1 MQSMWLKVSLAVF
14 GLAFIFNFSN
24 AQELRSEKIET
35 FKAEIV
41 SIMDGAESV
50 GVKDFLVK
58 VLNGEYTGKNIT
70 VYSNG
75 LPYEVGDVIF
85 VDHIFDTDG
94 SEYWRAAEYD
104 RLSGLGILGFV
115 FVVFVLSLFGL
126 KGLKSLMSLVVSM
139 LIIFFVLIPLTLQG
153 YNPLL
158 VATLVS
164 LALLFVVMFFTH
176 GYNRNTLSA
185 MLGCFISIVVTIFI
199 AYFSIVKNRITGISS
214 EESAAL
220 FYNAGGAINFE
231 LLVIA
236 SIIIGVIGIVDDSA
250 ITQAGVVSELKKANP
265 NLSLREYYT
274 RAMRVGRDHA
284 GAMIN
289 TLVLAYTGSSLSLLL
304 LFQTSTAPVLQ
315 IINKEII
322 ATEIIRSL
330 VGSIGLLL
338 AIPLTTLFA
347 VYLTRGESSH
357 HGHNH

>member
-1 MQSMWLKVSLAVF
+1 MQSMWLKISLAVLSF
-14 GLAFIFNFSN
+14 AFAFNISH
-24 AQELRSEKIET
+24 AQVLKTDKIET
-35 FKAEIV
+35 FKAEIFSIV
-41 SIMDGAESV
+41 SEDKSV
-50 GVKDFLVK
+50 GSKDFIVK
-58 VLNGEYTGKNIT
+58 VLEGKYEGKILT

-75 LPYEVGDVIF
+75 LPYKEKDVIF
-85 VDHIFDTDG
+85 VDHIVDTDG

-104 RLSGLGILGFV
+104 RLSSLGWLGFA
-115 FVVFVLSLFGL
+115 FVLFVLVLFGW
-126 KGLKSLMSLVVSM
+126 KGLKSLLSLAVSM

-176 GYNRNTLSA
+176 GYNRNTLAA
-185 MLGCFISIVVTIFI
+185 MLGCFISVVVTIFI
-199 AYFSIVKNRITGISS
+199 AYFSIIKNRITGISS

-220 FYNAGGAINFE
+220 FYNAGGVINFE

-265 NLSLREYYT
+265 NLSLREYYV

-304 LFQTSTAPVLQ
+304 LFQTSTAPLLQ
-315 IINKEII
+315 IINKEVI

-347 VYLTRGESSH
+347 VYLTKGESSH

>member
-1 MQSMWLKVSLAVF
+1 MQNMWLKLSVVFFSFVFTINVS
-14 GLAFIFNFSN
+14 S
-24 AQELRSEKIET
+24 AQVLKTDKIET
-35 FKAEIV
+35 YKAQIV
-41 SIMDGAESV
+41 SVMTEDQSV
-50 GVKDFLVK
+50 GSKDFLVK
-58 VLNGEYTGKNIT
+58 ILTGSYKDQTLT

-75 LPYEVGDVIF
+75 LPYKIGDVIF
-85 VDHIFDTDG
+85 VDHIVDTDKH
-94 SEYWRAAEYD
+94 EYWRAAEYD
-104 RLSGLGILGFV
+104 RISNLMWLSV
-115 FVVFVLSLFGL
+115 SFVVFVLALFGF
-126 KGLKSLMSLVVSM
+126 KGLKSLLSLALSM

-158 VATLVS
+158 VSAVISLV
-164 LALLFVVMFFTH
+164 LLFVVMFFTH
-176 GYNRNTLSA
+176 GYNRNTLAA
-185 MLGCFISIVVTIFI
+185 MLGCFISILITIFI
-199 AYFSIVKNRITGISS
+199 AYISIIKNRITGISS
-214 EESAAL
+214 EESATL
-220 FYNAGGAINFE
+220 FYNSGGVINFE

-236 SIIIGVIGIVDDSA
+236 SIIIGVIGVVDDSA

-315 IINKEII
+315 IINKEVI

-347 VYLTRGESSH
+347 VYLTRGERYD